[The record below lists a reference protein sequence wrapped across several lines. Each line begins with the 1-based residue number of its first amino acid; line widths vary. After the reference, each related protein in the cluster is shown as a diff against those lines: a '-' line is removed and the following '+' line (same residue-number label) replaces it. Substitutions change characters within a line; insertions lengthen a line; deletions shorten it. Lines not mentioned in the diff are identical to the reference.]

1 MDILGLFEALGSY
14 FLLPFYAI
22 AYFFESYINAFAVLL
37 QIMLDSVY
45 NIFEGLESGI
55 NSLISFVSW
64 LPSLTFGLLVLMF
77 GLLVGVV
84 LVRVV
89 TKVLETLPGGMGG
102 WLK

>member
-1 MDILGLFEALGSY
+1 MDISGLFEALGSY
-14 FLLPFYAI
+14 FVLPFYVI
-22 AYFFESYINAFAVLL
+22 AYFFESYINAFAILL

-45 NIFEGLESGI
+45 NIFEALESGI
-55 NSLISFVSW
+55 NSILSFVSW
-64 LPSLTFGLLVLMF
+64 LPPLTFGLLVLMF